1 MHHSSHAMATLYI
14 YPKRSTHNKIKLLIL
29 YKKIINTLYA
39 YRNSAKL
46 TNSHIIKGDKSI
58 LVVKI

>member
-1 MHHSSHAMATLYI
+1 MHHSSRAMATVYT
-14 YPKRSTHNKIKLLIL
+14 YPKRSSHNKIKLDIL
-29 YKKIINTLYA
+29 CKKIINTLYA